1 MSPVSR
7 NGVLPDFQADLR
19 WDPKNSGTVCW
30 DSFTLSIVSVSF
42 SFTLQVL
49 PSVVRWETR
58 WAHSPFKSRISIA
71 QCACQGIELHSRSV
85 NTVGWRR
92 STCSKQGGARDAG
105 LSFVF
110 IERFP
115 FGECGRRERVC
126 MSGWGGGCLAPEFS

>member
-1 MSPVSR
+1 MSPVSQ

-49 PSVVRWETR
+49 PSVVRWETP

-85 NTVGWRR
+85 NTVGVE
-92 STCSKQGGARDAG
+92 KKYMLKAG
-105 LSFVF
+105 
-110 IERFP
+110 RH
-115 FGECGRRERVC
+115 
-126 MSGWGGGCLAPEFS
+126 

>member
-7 NGVLPDFQADLR
+7 KGMLPGFQADLR
-19 WDPKNSGTVCW
+19 WDRKSGTVCW

-71 QCACQGIELHSRSV
+71 QYACQGRELHSRSV
-85 NTVGWRR
+85 NTVGVE
-92 STCSKQGGARDAG
+92 KKKYMLKA
-105 LSFVF
+105 
-110 IERFP
+110 
-115 FGECGRRERVC
+115 GRR
-126 MSGWGGGCLAPEFS
+126 